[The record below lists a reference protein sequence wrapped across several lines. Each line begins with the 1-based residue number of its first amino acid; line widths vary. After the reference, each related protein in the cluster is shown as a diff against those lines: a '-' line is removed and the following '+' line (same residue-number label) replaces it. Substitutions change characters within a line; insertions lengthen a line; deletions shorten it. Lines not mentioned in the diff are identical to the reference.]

1 MLIPFHDLDPGSK
14 VWIFQSENV
23 LTDSQEVAIKEQLFE
38 FLQEWTAH
46 NAQLYTSGDILHH
59 RFIVIMVDERYQGAS
74 GCSLDKMT
82 HFIQYMEHKYGITL
96 LDRMTVAYES
106 SNSGE
111 IATAPL
117 NQLGE
122 MAKAGVIQP
131 ETIVYN
137 NLVKTK
143 AEFEQD
149 WKTKIKDSWHKR
161 FM

>member
-1 MLIPFHDLDPGSK
+1 MLIPFHDLDPSSK
-14 VWIFQSENV
+14 VWIFQAENE
-23 LTDSQEVAIKEQLFE
+23 LTESQATAIKELLFE
-38 FLQEWTAH
+38 FLEEWTAH

-96 LDRMTVAYES
+96 LARMTVAYES
-106 SNSGE
+106 ATSGE

-122 MAKAGVIQP
+122 MAKVGIIQAD
-131 ETIVYN
+131 TIVYN

-143 AEFEQD
+143 AEFEQA
-149 WKTKIKDSWHKR
+149 WKTEIKNSWHKR
-161 FM
+161 FI